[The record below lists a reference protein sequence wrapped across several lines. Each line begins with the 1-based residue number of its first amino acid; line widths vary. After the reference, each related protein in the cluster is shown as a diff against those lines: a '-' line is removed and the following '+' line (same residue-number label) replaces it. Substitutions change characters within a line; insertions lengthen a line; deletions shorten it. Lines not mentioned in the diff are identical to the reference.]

1 MCVIPAEAGIQVYS
15 RATGNPGNIEFY
27 LLDSRFRGND
37 RQASSP
43 GLAFGQAGLSHQGRG
58 ELLHSAKVLLFLFGR
73 IQSLWQDSM
82 GRDLNSGD
90 RTPIPASTIT
100 RQVLDSPKQPAA
112 SSGAPGGARMAGPAA
127 LRGKS
132 NALWRI
138 NFYYKMDRQK
148 RKSNSPNFSL
158 CEVPSPGPP
167 PGAAFRSLPGFTCPM
182 NIPRSLESCRTM

>member
-82 GRDLNSGD
+82 GRDPNSDD
-90 RTPIPASTIT
+90 RPQIPASTFT
-100 RQVLDSPKQPAA
+100 RQVFWIIQGKQRTCN
-112 SSGAPGGARMAGPAA
+112 GAPGGARIAVSAA
-127 LRGKS
+127 IRGN

-138 NFYYKMDRQK
+138 HRIVQD
-148 RKSNSPNFSL
+148 
-158 CEVPSPGPP
+158 
-167 PGAAFRSLPGFTCPM
+167 
-182 NIPRSLESCRTM
+182 